1 VKSTFICL
9 ANSKKYGER
18 CIAGILVSKDE
29 TGRWKIIR
37 NENQPKW
44 IRPVSNRE
52 HGEVKEQEVKNISLL
67 DVVEADIAYDCPNG
81 YQSENKFF
89 RTGSLRKVSGVS
101 LKPENLDLLVNR
113 DVKFLFG
120 GTGKAVST
128 DEIKT
133 INHSLVL
140 IKANNP
146 EIIYKKDPLKPQYRI
161 KFIFNDQSYELP
173 ITDVNFIEAFLKD
186 QNLLLGKTHFYFTV
200 SLGVVYEGWHYKLV
214 AGIIA
219 I

>member
-1 VKSTFICL
+1 MKSTFICL

-29 TGRWKIIR
+29 TGKWKIIR
-37 NENQPKW
+37 NGDSPKW
-44 IRPVSNRE
+44 IRPVSNSE

-67 DVVEADIAYDCPNG
+67 DVVEANIAYDCPNG

-89 RTGSLRKVSGVS
+89 RAGSLRKVSRVP
-101 LKPENLDLLVNR
+101 LKPANLDLLVNK

-128 DEIKT
+128 EEIKT
-133 INHSLVL
+133 IYYSLVF

-146 EIIYKKDPLKPQYRI
+146 EII
-161 KFIFNDQSYELP
+161 
-173 ITDVNFIEAFLKD
+173 
-186 QNLLLGKTHFYFTV
+186 
-200 SLGVVYEGWHYKLV
+200 
-214 AGIIA
+214 
-219 I
+219 